1 MIMNKTVRLDDDGIW
16 LSRELETIEARV
28 FEKKYADIIYP
39 QILPVDTVTVDN
51 ASDTYTYRMV
61 DRVGKFRVIQDRAS
75 DLPRVDV
82 FRKET
87 TMKVVS
93 IAASYAYTVQETRA
107 ARRQGF
113 GLQEQRVMAV
123 RRAYEEKVN
132 EVALFG
138 DSQIGIEGFFNSTS
152 VNKLNVTQTWISSTA
167 TADEMLKVLNTA
179 VAFMVK
185 STNMVERPNTMLM
198 AYEDYNVLSTTP
210 RSATSDTTVLQYFL
224 ENDPYITQIV
234 PVNELDDYAGA
245 NKNRMVLYNRDPE
258 KLRLHIPQVLEF
270 FPPERSKLEYEVAA
284 HGRVMGT
291 TIYYPKSILYVDQ
304 V

>member
-1 MIMNKTVRLDDDGIW
+1 MTKTTRLDDDGIW

-28 FEKKYADIIYP
+28 FEKKYAEIIYP
-39 QILPVDTVTVDN
+39 QILPVDVSTVDN
-51 ASDTYTYRMV
+51 ASDSYTYRMV
-61 DRVGKFRVIQDRAS
+61 DRVGKFKVIQDRAS

-93 IAASYAYTVQETRA
+93 IAASYGYTVQETRA

-113 GLQEQRVMAV
+113 GLQEQRVSAV
-123 RRAYEEKVN
+123 RRAYEEKIN

-138 DSQIGIEGFFNSTS
+138 DSAVGIEGFYNNSN
-152 VNKLNVTQTWISSTA
+152 VDKLNVTQTWISGTA

-179 VAFMVK
+179 VSYMVK
-185 STNMVERPNTMLM
+185 STNMVEMPNTINMS
-198 AYEDYNVLSTTP
+198 YEDLNILSTTA

-224 ENDPYITQIV
+224 ANDPYITQII
-234 PVNELDDYAGA
+234 PVNELDDFGGA

-258 KLRLHIPQVLEF
+258 KVRLHIPQVLEF
-270 FPPERSKLEYEVAA
+270 FPPERELLEYVVAA
-284 HGRVMGT
+284 HARVMGT
-291 TIYYPKSILYVDQ
+291 TIYYPKSVLYVDQ
-304 V
+304 A

>member
-1 MIMNKTVRLDDDGIW
+1 MNKVTRLDDDGVW

-28 FEKKYADIIYP
+28 FEKKYAEIIYP
-39 QILPVDTVTVDN
+39 QILPVDTTTVDT

-61 DRVGKFRVIQDRAS
+61 DRVGKFKVIQDRAS

-82 FRKET
+82 FRKEA

-113 GLQEQRVMAV
+113 GLQEQRVLSV

-132 EVALFG
+132 DVGLYG
-138 DSQIGIEGFFNSTS
+138 DTNTGIEGFLNNSN
-152 VNKLNVTQTWISSTA
+152 VDKLNVTQSWISTTS
-167 TADEMLKVLNTA
+167 TADEMLKLLNTA
-179 VAFMVK
+179 VSYMVK
-185 STNMVERPNTMLM
+185 STNMVERPNTMLL
-198 AYEDYNVLSTTP
+198 AYEDYNILSTTA

-224 ENDPYITQIV
+224 ENDPYITQVI
-234 PVNELDDYAGA
+234 PMNELDEFSGA
-245 NKNRMVLYNRDPE
+245 SKNRMVVYNRDPE

-270 FPPERSKLEYEVAA
+270 FPPVRGGMEYVVAA
-284 HGRVMGT
+284 HARVMGA
-291 TIYYPKSILYVDQ
+291 TIYYPKSVLYVDQ